1 MVIDIDRHGQFHLP
15 ADYLEAYRHRA
26 VQWGFGPLSWVAYKR
41 SYSRSGEQW
50 WQTCKRVIE
59 GTFTVQRVYCR
70 ENALPWDNE
79 QARHDAESAYDRM
92 WAFKWTPPGRG
103 LWAMGTRHVY
113 ERGGAALNNCGFVS
127 TKDIAGDYASPFVW
141 MMQMAML
148 GVGVGFD
155 TRGKGLVTIQRPAR
169 SEQVHIV
176 QDSRE
181 GWSEALERLLSSYV
195 GQAALPA
202 AWDFSRIRPRRA
214 PLRSFGGFAS
224 GPDPLRKMLERL
236 EDLYDSYLGRRT
248 DARLIVDTMNIAA
261 CCVVAGGIRRSAQIA
276 FGDPDDTQFL
286 DLKTDS
292 RKVTE

>member
-127 TKDIAGDYASPFVW
+127 TKDIAGKLQVSSKTIDTHR
-141 MMQMAML
+141 QQIMAKL
-148 GVGVGFD
+148 GVHSIAELTKYAISQGLSALD
-155 TRGKGLVTIQRPAR
+155 T
-169 SEQVHIV
+169 
-176 QDSRE
+176 
-181 GWSEALERLLSSYV
+181 
-195 GQAALPA
+195 
-202 AWDFSRIRPRRA
+202 
-214 PLRSFGGFAS
+214 
-224 GPDPLRKMLERL
+224 
-236 EDLYDSYLGRRT
+236 
-248 DARLIVDTMNIAA
+248 
-261 CCVVAGGIRRSAQIA
+261 
-276 FGDPDDTQFL
+276 
-286 DLKTDS
+286 
-292 RKVTE
+292 